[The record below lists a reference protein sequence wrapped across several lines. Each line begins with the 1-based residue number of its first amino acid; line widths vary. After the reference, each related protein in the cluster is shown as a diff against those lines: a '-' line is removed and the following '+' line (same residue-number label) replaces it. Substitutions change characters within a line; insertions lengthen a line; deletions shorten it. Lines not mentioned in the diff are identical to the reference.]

1 MAPCC
6 KTTVISINLRI
17 SFVTALIPIVL
28 YNVQLFNSA
37 PLNES
42 IDLQVEAC
50 FLGFIKSIMCLLIS
64 KVGLIWSMDSRKS
77 KKRILT
83 IK

>member
-50 FLGFIKSIMCLLIS
+50 FLGFIKAIICLLIS